1 MIQTTCTIG
10 YKHCNKAVILTL
22 TEFTKLKTSLNSS
35 SETCKIDLKAAF
47 ESIQI
52 EGMLYFMVFMWV
64 LCVGEIVHCEND
76 FEPDYIGYNAGL
88 AKNKLNFSYGV
99 NFKFNGKV
107 HNNLDRVWV
116 VKRFNLPQELNLPF
130 KGLNFVLNCTYDNL
144 TKSVKHD

>member
-64 LCVGEIVHCEND
+64 FLCG
-76 FEPDYIGYNAGL
+76 
-88 AKNKLNFSYGV
+88 
-99 NFKFNGKV
+99 
-107 HNNLDRVWV
+107 R
-116 VKRFNLPQELNLPF
+116 
-130 KGLNFVLNCTYDNL
+130 NCTL
-144 TKSVKHD
+144 